1 MAPFDSFFGKFLSRT
16 FIAVEDG
23 CKAGIPLDRR
33 KKEFGRYRGNPVGS
47 VKWLQNKKREIVLT
61 KVSKNSPSST
71 GGDELQKIER
81 LFCGAKCGIL

>member
-33 KKEFGRYRGNPVGS
+33 KKEFGRYRENPVGS
-47 VKWLQNKKREIVLT
+47 VKWLQNKKREIVLNN
-61 KVSKNSPSST
+61 SKEIIYVFLT
-71 GGDELQKIER
+71 IFLY
-81 LFCGAKCGIL
+81 LLKCPQSLIL

>member
-47 VKWLQNKKREIVLT
+47 VKWLQNKKREIVLNNY
-61 KVSKNSPSST
+61 S
-71 GGDELQKIER
+71 E
-81 LFCGAKCGIL
+81 ILYLIFDYPHKHYTFKYFAV

>member
-1 MAPFDSFFGKFLSRT
+1 MAPFDSFFLSRT

-47 VKWLQNKKREIVLT
+47 VKWLQNKKREIVLNNST
-61 KVSKNSPSST
+61 K
-71 GGDELQKIER
+71 
-81 LFCGAKCGIL
+81 

>member
-33 KKEFGRYRGNPVGS
+33 KKEFGRYLGNPVGS
-47 VKWLQNKKREIVLT
+47 VKWLQNKKREIVL
-61 KVSKNSPSST
+61 NN
-71 GGDELQKIER
+71 
-81 LFCGAKCGIL
+81 

>member
-1 MAPFDSFFGKFLSRT
+1 MPVSNGPFDSFFGKFLSRT

-47 VKWLQNKKREIVLT
+47 VKWLQNKKREIVL
-61 KVSKNSPSST
+61 NN
-71 GGDELQKIER
+71 
-81 LFCGAKCGIL
+81 

>member
-1 MAPFDSFFGKFLSRT
+1 MAPFDYFFGKFLSRT

-23 CKAGIPLDRR
+23 CKASIPLDRR

-71 GGDELQKIER
+71 GGR
-81 LFCGAKCGIL
+81 

>member
-23 CKAGIPLDRR
+23 CKASIPLDRR

-47 VKWLQNKKREIVLT
+47 VKWLQNKKREIVLNNYI
-61 KVSKNSPSST
+61 K
-71 GGDELQKIER
+71 
-81 LFCGAKCGIL
+81 

>member
-47 VKWLQNKKREIVLT
+47 VKWLQNKKREIVL
-61 KVSKNSPSST
+61 KN
-71 GGDELQKIER
+71 
-81 LFCGAKCGIL
+81 

>member
-33 KKEFGRYRGNPVGS
+33 KSSEGIE
-47 VKWLQNKKREIVLT
+47 EIPLV
-61 KVSKNSPSST
+61 V
-71 GGDELQKIER
+71 
-81 LFCGAKCGIL
+81 

>member
-47 VKWLQNKKREIVLT
+47 VKWLQNKKREINYKQILYLIFDYLHKHYT
-61 KVSKNSPSST
+61 F
-71 GGDELQKIER
+71 ER
-81 LFCGAKCGIL
+81 FEV

>member
-23 CKAGIPLDRR
+23 CKASIPLDRR

-47 VKWLQNKKREIVLT
+47 VKWLQNKKREIVLN
-61 KVSKNSPSST
+61 NSIKLYMS
-71 GGDELQKIER
+71 
-81 LFCGAKCGIL
+81 F

>member
-16 FIAVEDG
+16 FITVEDG

-47 VKWLQNKKREIVLT
+47 VKWLQNKKREI
-61 KVSKNSPSST
+61 
-71 GGDELQKIER
+71 
-81 LFCGAKCGIL
+81 ILNNYYQIV